1 MSVRP
6 HTKWS
11 LSVGIG
17 VIGALIVTLVVLAFL
32 WPSKTAGAH
41 DVPLGIVGS
50 ADAVAAFEDALD
62 ASAPGVFDLTEASDR
77 DAAVAQIEERHT
89 YGAIVLNEAPN
100 APEVLTAPAASTAVS
115 QQLGGLAAQL
125 QAQLSA
131 QVAAAGGDAD
141 AVTVAVTPIVPLS
154 ADDPNGTGLTAAAF
168 PLTMG
173 GMIGGI
179 VISLLVVGVIRRLV
193 ALGGFAVAS
202 GLILSLVLHTWFG
215 FVPGDYATIALVIGI
230 SVLGTSAL
238 IVGFTALIGTPGV
251 AVGAIL
257 TMLVGNPISG
267 AALPW
272 QFLAQPW
279 GAIGQYFVPGASST
293 LLRSVA
299 YFPAADTSAQWLT
312 LAAWAAGGILLAL
325 AGHFRSRA
333 AIRVPAS
340 TLEAEAP
347 APA

>member
-17 VIGALIVTLVVLAFL
+17 VVGALIVTLVVLAFL
-32 WPSKTAGAH
+32 WPAKTAGPH
-41 DVPLGIVGS
+41 DVPIGAVGS
-50 ADAVAAFEDALD
+50 ADAVAALEAALD
-62 ASAPGVFDLTEASDR
+62 ESAPGVFAVTEADDR
-77 DAAVAQIEERHT
+77 DAAVEQIEQRHI
-89 YGAIVLNEAPN
+89 YGAIVIGTPPQ
-100 APEVLTAPAASTAVS
+100 APEVLTAPAASPAVA

-125 QAQLSA
+125 QAQLGA
-131 QVAAAGGDAD
+131 QVAAAGGDPS
-141 AVTVAVTPIVPLS
+141 AVTVTVTAVVPL
-154 ADDPNGTGLTAAAF
+154 ADEDPNGTGLTAAAF

-193 ALGGFAVAS
+193 ALAGFAVAS

-215 FVPGDYATIALVIGI
+215 FIPGDYATIALVIGL
-230 SVLGTSAL
+230 SVLATSAF
-238 IVGFTALIGTPGV
+238 IVGCTALIGTPGI
-251 AVGAIL
+251 AVGAVL
-257 TMLVGNPISG
+257 TLLVGNPISG

-293 LLRSVA
+293 LIRSVA
-299 YFPAADTSAQWLT
+299 YFPAADTTAQWLT
-312 LAAWAAGGILLAL
+312 LVAWATVGVLLAL
-325 AGHFRSRA
+325 VGHFRSRPA
-333 AIRVPAS
+333 MHVPDA
-340 TLEAEAP
+340 TLEP
-347 APA
+347 ATV